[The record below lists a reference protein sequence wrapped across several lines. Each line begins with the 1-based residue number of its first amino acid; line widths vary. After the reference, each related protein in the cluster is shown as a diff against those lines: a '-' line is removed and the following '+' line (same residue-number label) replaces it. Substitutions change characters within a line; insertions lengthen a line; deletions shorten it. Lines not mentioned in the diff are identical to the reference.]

1 MITVNQG
8 VRGGKLVELKKT
20 VDEAVQSCPTVQQVF
35 VAMRTEN
42 PVSMAARDVALEEVR
57 EQQGWGK
64 ENLPLHFNHGIFV
77 QEMLKEDVVCE
88 PEAMDSEDVLFLLY
102 TSGSTGKPKG
112 LVHTQAG
119 YLLYAAL
126 THRVRS
132 GKKPHFRTEGDVF
145 LKHGRLMSPVCL
157 QLPGRGCVWLR
168 G

>member
-42 PVSMAARDVALEEVR
+42 PVLMTARDVALEEVR
-57 EQQGWGK
+57 GQQRWGK
-64 ENLPLHFNHGIFV
+64 KKQKKNLPLNLNNGFFV

-126 THRVRS
+126 THRV
-132 GKKPHFRTEGDVF
+132 KVT
-145 LKHGRLMSPVCL
+145 
-157 QLPGRGCVWLR
+157 
-168 G
+168 

>member
-42 PVSMAARDVALEEVR
+42 PVLMTARDVALEEVR
-57 EQQGWGK
+57 GQQRWGK
-64 ENLPLHFNHGIFV
+64 KRKKKLPLNFNNGFFV

-126 THRVRS
+126 THRV
-132 GKKPHFRTEGDVF
+132 KVT
-145 LKHGRLMSPVCL
+145 
-157 QLPGRGCVWLR
+157 
-168 G
+168 

>member
-1 MITVNQG
+1 MLFSAQSSTVITVNQG

-42 PVSMAARDVALEEVR
+42 PVLMTARDVALEEVR
-57 EQQGWGK
+57 GQQRWGK
-64 ENLPLHFNHGIFV
+64 NNLPVNFNNGFFV

-126 THRVRS
+126 THRV
-132 GKKPHFRTEGDVF
+132 KVT
-145 LKHGRLMSPVCL
+145 
-157 QLPGRGCVWLR
+157 
-168 G
+168 

>member
-1 MITVNQG
+1 MNQG

-35 VAMRTEN
+35 VATRTEN
-42 PVSMAARDVALEEVR
+42 PVLMAARDVALDEVR
-57 EQQGWGK
+57 GQQRWGK
-64 ENLPLHFNHGIFV
+64 KKHLPLNFNNGFFV

-126 THRVRS
+126 THRV
-132 GKKPHFRTEGDVF
+132 KVT
-145 LKHGRLMSPVCL
+145 
-157 QLPGRGCVWLR
+157 
-168 G
+168 

>member
-42 PVSMAARDVALEEVR
+42 PVLMTARDVALEEVR
-57 EQQGWGK
+57 GQQRWGK
-64 ENLPLHFNHGIFV
+64 KKQNLPLNFNNGFFV

-126 THRVRS
+126 THRV
-132 GKKPHFRTEGDVF
+132 KVT
-145 LKHGRLMSPVCL
+145 
-157 QLPGRGCVWLR
+157 
-168 G
+168 